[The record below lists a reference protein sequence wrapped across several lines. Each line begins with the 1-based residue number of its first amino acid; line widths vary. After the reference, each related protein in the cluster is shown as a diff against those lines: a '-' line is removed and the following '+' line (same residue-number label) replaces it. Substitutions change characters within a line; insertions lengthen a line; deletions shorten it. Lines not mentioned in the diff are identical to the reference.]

1 VLAESQL
8 RDRMAAGPG
17 PRGGT
22 VMAAMTAVSQALTAV
37 HALDDELAV
46 DILTDF
52 DLAVR
57 VRQPPDPS
65 MPQPGATRA
74 PGATGPSKYSPGRMR
89 LARTGPMIRTGTRSY
104 PPLSVF
110 SAGASGPPP
119 GSAGPGGPE
128 RFVPVGL
135 RIPYREEMLSG
146 EVFLLSFAHTAAGA
160 WFTMAWRAHSSF
172 EPHPVFPGMVP
183 FWAFTVT
190 DDRGRR
196 YQLELAASDGPE
208 WSGEVAL
215 SPRPPDDLRWLDI
228 CAPGG
233 SSVQVDATPK
243 TPKTPKTPQ
252 TPQTFRSRPEA
263 VAEPEVSPLTR
274 SPGEYLLIMVAER
287 LLTMAP
293 DDPLGRRQLGR
304 ISPGPLHTV
313 AAGLGHVIAALEAAD
328 VLSPLSPV
336 PGQVAAVCAGLRV
349 SGHGI
354 AVPPARE
361 LPDPWLSLLAHY
373 QRRKPDTTPG
383 HDGYAA
389 VAMALPELDGIR
401 LALLGLLNAD
411 GSSWIQLLA
420 RGLVPSHRPGPFGL
434 DYFLPLS
441 FWIRDNAG
449 RWHAGRPAGMR
460 QTHGEWA
467 VKLQLVPPLARSTD
481 AIEVLAAGRSA
492 QVRVRLPLHWGFPP

>member
-1 VLAESQL
+1 MNREGAETYLRVLAERQL
-8 RDRMAAGPG
+8 RGWVAAGPG
-17 PRGGT
+17 SGGGT
-22 VMAAMTAVSQALTAV
+22 VTATLTAVSQALTAV

-52 DLAVR
+52 DLAMR
-57 VRQPPDPS
+57 VRQPPDPAA
-65 MPQPGATRA
+65 PQPGAGRA
-74 PGATGPSKYSPGRMR
+74 PGATGASKYGPARMR
-89 LARTGPMIRTGTRSY
+89 LARTGPMIRTGVRSY
-104 PPLSVF
+104 PPPSVY

-119 GSAGPGGPE
+119 GSPGPGGPD

-146 EVFLLSFAHTAAGA
+146 EVFLLSFAHTAAA
-160 WFTMAWRAHSSF
+160 ARFTMAWRAHSSF
-172 EPHPVFPGMVP
+172 EPHPVYPGMVP

-196 YQLELAASDGPE
+196 YRLELAGSDGPE
-208 WSGEVAL
+208 WSGEVSL
-215 SPRPPDDLRWLDI
+215 MPRPPDDLRWLDI

-233 SSVQVDATPK
+233 SSVRVDVI
-243 TPKTPKTPQ
+243 PQ
-252 TPQTFRSRPEA
+252 TPPSRPEA
-263 VAEPEVSPLTR
+263 AAEPEVSPLTR

-293 DDPLGRRQLGR
+293 DDPLGRRQLSR
-304 ISPGPLHTV
+304 ISTGPLQTV
-313 AAGLGHVIAALEAAD
+313 VTGLGDVIAALEAAD

-336 PGQVAAVCAGLRV
+336 PAQVAAVCAGLRV

-354 AVPPARE
+354 AAPPAHE
-361 LPDPWLSLLAHY
+361 LPDPWLSLLAYY

-383 HDGYAA
+383 YDGYAA

-411 GSSWIQLLA
+411 GGSWIQLLA
-420 RGLVPSHRPGPFGL
+420 RGLVPSYRPGPFGL

-441 FWIRDNAG
+441 FWIKDSVG
-449 RWHAGRPAGMR
+449 RWHAGRPAGVR

-467 VKLQLVPPLARSTD
+467 IKLQLVPPLARSTD

-492 QVRVRLPLHWGFPP
+492 QVRVRLPLLWGSPP